1 MTAVA
6 VHGLRVRRGG
16 RRVLHDVELSVPE
29 GRITGLIGPSGSGK
43 TTLMRAIAGVQRIE
57 AGGADVLGAPAGSP
71 VTRGRVGYLTQAHAV
86 YPDLSVEENLR
97 FFARVAGLGP
107 EAVTRAVAR
116 VRLEGLERRLAGRL
130 SGGQRARVA
139 LASALLGDP
148 PVLVLDEPTVGLDPV
163 LRDELWGLFRRLA
176 AAGAALLVSSHV
188 MDEADRCDELVLLRD
203 GRILACGAP
212 AALRE
217 RTGAASIEAAF
228 LTLVTER

>member
-6 VHGLRVRRGG
+6 VRGLQVRRGG
-16 RRVLHDVELSVPE
+16 RRVLHDVELSVPA
-29 GRITGLIGPSGSGK
+29 GRITGLVGPSGSGK

-57 AGGADVLGAPAGSP
+57 AGAAEVLGEPSGSRA
-71 VTRGRVGYLTQAHAV
+71 TRGRVGYLTQDHAV
-86 YPDLSVEENLR
+86 YPDLTVEENLR
-97 FFARVAGLGP
+97 FFARVAGLAP
-107 EAVTRAVAR
+107 DAVTRAVTR

-163 LRDELWGLFRRLA
+163 LRGELWTLFRRLA
-176 AAGAALLVSSHV
+176 GAGAAVLVSSHV

-203 GRILACGAP
+203 GRILARGAP
-212 AALRE
+212 AALRAQ
-217 RTGAASIEAAF
+217 TGATSIEDAF
-228 LTLVTER
+228 LALVNEL